1 MTPILSIENLTKRYK
16 NGDRNVLDDLNFTVN
31 TGEIYGFLGPNG
43 AGKSTTIK
51 ILSGLL
57 PYDKGTIS
65 IMGMN
70 LNDNRE
76 QIKKHIGIVPQDIAI
91 FPTLT
96 GYENL
101 KIFGG
106 IYGIDSKTLK
116 KRILFLLELF
126 GLEEHK
132 NKKVDFYSGGMKRR
146 INLIIG
152 ILHEPKLL
160 LLDEPTVG
168 IDVQSKNVILENL
181 KVLNSKGTTILYTSH
196 NMDEAEQFCSKVGI
210 VDEGKIITEGTP
222 SELISKSPDYTNL
235 ESVYL
240 KLTGKQLRD

>member
-16 NGDRNVLDDLNFTVN
+16 NGDRDVLKGLNFTVN
-31 TGEIYGFLGPNG
+31 SGEIYGFLGPNG

-51 ILSGLL
+51 ILSGLI

-65 IMGMN
+65 IMGEN
-70 LNDNRE
+70 FNDNRKL
-76 QIKKHIGIVPQDIAI
+76 IKKSIGIVPQDIAI

-96 GYENL
+96 AYENL

-106 IYGIDSKTLK
+106 IYGIKNKILK
-116 KRILFLLELF
+116 ERITYLLELF
-126 GLEEHK
+126 GLDEHRY
-132 NKKVDFYSGGMKRR
+132 KKVEHYSGGMKRR
-146 INLIIG
+146 INLIVG
-152 ILHEPKLL
+152 ILHEPALL

-181 KVLNSKGTTILYTSH
+181 KMLNGNGTTILYTSH
-196 NMDEAEQFCSKVGI
+196 NMEEAQQFCTKVGI
-210 VDEGKIITEGTP
+210 IDEGKIITEGIP
-222 SELISKSPDYTNL
+222 SELISKSPNYTNL

-240 KLTGKQLRD
+240 ELTGKKLRD